1 MEAQTVFAILVGAAL
16 ACFSLLMVG
25 YSFFRGNETREIPPV
40 ASAPPESPFPPEKG
54 GADEVGVDAIL
65 DSINTLDLEY
75 QLGNVTDDQYR
86 EQMAS
91 YRMQV
96 AVAVK
101 SQLERGDASPELLLE
116 QEILEARAADGW
128 RSCPRCDAPL
138 PVTPPLSS
146 GKGLSGDGDAPLA
159 FCPHC
164 NASLANDDS
173 SSSPESPFPPE
184 KGGEAAIVPSRAT
197 EQ

>member
-1 MEAQTVFAILVGAAL
+1 MEAQTVFAILVGVAL
-16 ACFSLLMVG
+16 ACFSLFMVG
-25 YSFFRGNETREIPPV
+25 YSFFRGNEAREIPPV
-40 ASAPPESPFPPEKG
+40 APTPED
-54 GADEVGVDAIL
+54 DEVGVDAIL

-86 EQMAS
+86 EQMTS

-101 SQLERGDASPELLLE
+101 AQLERGDASPELLLE
-116 QEILEARAADGW
+116 QEILEARARGADRW
-128 RSCPRCDAPL
+128 RSCPQCDAPL
-138 PVTPPLSS
+138 PLIT
-146 GKGLSGDGDAPLA
+146 DGDAPLA

-164 NASLANDDS
+164 NASLGNGDS
-173 SSSPESPFPPE
+173 SHSPESPFPPE
-184 KGGEAAIVPSRAT
+184 KGGEAANVPSRAA